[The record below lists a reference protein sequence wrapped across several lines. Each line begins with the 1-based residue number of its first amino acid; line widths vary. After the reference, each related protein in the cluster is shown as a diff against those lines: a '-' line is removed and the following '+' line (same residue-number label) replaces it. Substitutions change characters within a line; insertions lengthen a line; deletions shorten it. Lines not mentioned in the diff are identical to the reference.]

1 MTIFLIGFTTG
12 VIFVTLT
19 APLGIVIATRLKTGT
34 LP

>member
-1 MTIFLIGFTTG
+1 MTIFLIGFTAG

-19 APLGIVIATRLKTGT
+19 VPLGIVIATRLKTGT